1 MMASR
6 RLSAAANPIREY
18 YAKIESGEEI
28 VSDKV
33 RRTYKKVV
41 ADLDSKN
48 SEYYYDPKRAQH
60 VIDFVQNY
68 CRHSKGK
75 LGGQKIQLELWEKAF
90 LSTVFGFVDIEG
102 NRKYREAI
110 LIIGRKNGKSL
121 LASAIGLYLMLADG
135 EAGADVYAVATTRDQ
150 AKIVWLE
157 AKRMVKKSPVLLRR
171 VRPLV
176 GEMVADFNEATFRPL
191 ASDSDTLDGLNV
203 HGSIMDE
210 LAAWKR
216 GKELYD
222 VVIDG
227 NSAREQPLNII
238 TTTAGTVR
246 EDIYDQKYDEARR
259 VINGYDDP
267 AGYHDET
274 MIAFIYE
281 LDKRAEWTDPSC
293 WKKANPGLGTI
304 KNYETLARKVERAKD
319 NPGLVKN
326 LVCKEFNIPE
336 TTSEAWLTFEEVEN
350 RTTYDLAQLKP
361 RYGIGGVDLSS
372 TTDLTAAKVIFQVRG
387 DPHICQVYVLAAGGL
402 DRKAR
407 PRR

>member
-259 VINGYDDP
+259 VINGYDYP

-281 LDKRAEWTDPSC
+281 LDTRAERPDPGW
-293 WKKANPGLGTI
+293 WKKANPGRGPI
-304 KNYETLARKVERAKD
+304 KN
-319 NPGLVKN
+319 
-326 LVCKEFNIPE
+326 
-336 TTSEAWLTFEEVEN
+336 
-350 RTTYDLAQLKP
+350 
-361 RYGIGGVDLSS
+361 
-372 TTDLTAAKVIFQVRG
+372 
-387 DPHICQVYVLAAGGL
+387 
-402 DRKAR
+402 
-407 PRR
+407 